1 MQVFEWQNIFISRL
15 FDPDEESLFLL
26 AKGKQNLMIF
36 MFSLVEKR
44 EEDVLFGVTPES
56 ANLNKIQPAFLAK

>member
-1 MQVFEWQNIFISRL
+1 
-15 FDPDEESLFLL
+15 
-26 AKGKQNLMIF
+26 MIF

-56 ANLNKIQPAFLAK
+56 ANLNKTQPAFLAK

>member
-1 MQVFEWQNIFISRL
+1 LQVFEWQNIFISRL

-56 ANLNKIQPAFLAK
+56 ANLNKTQPAFLAK